1 MNIKKGIGFLFVMG
15 IVLTMFVTING
26 YKLVNDWYT
35 KSIKKTGEKEFSN
48 QKIVSL
54 VNHAVIGDVFTDGEN
69 TITEL
74 KEEDQETVDKKSE
87 DIVNSIPMSKGTAY
101 IKDLMAEIANQT
113 VSVRVNVILNY
124 EEDC

>member
-1 MNIKKGIGFLFVMG
+1 MNIKKGIVFLFVRG
-15 IVLTMFVTING
+15 IVLTIFVTING

-74 KEEDQETVDKKSE
+74 KEED
-87 DIVNSIPMSKGTAY
+87 
-101 IKDLMAEIANQT
+101 
-113 VSVRVNVILNY
+113 
-124 EEDC
+124 